1 VTKRDFLAMEDW
13 SPDALSG
20 LLALAARVK
29 RGEVVGG
36 LERKVLAMVFMDPS
50 LRTRTSFETAMYLHG
65 GHAVVLEPGKGSW
78 SLETEPG
85 AVMDGSTVEHI
96 IDAARVLARYAD
108 AVAVRA
114 FPRGGDWAVARRDDV
129 IRNFARYSDKPVIN
143 LESTRR
149 HPCQAL
155 ADALTLKEKLGET
168 EGKRF
173 VLTWAWHPKALPTAV
188 PASAAIAAAS
198 LGMEIVIAR
207 PDGYELD
214 PEDTAL
220 VRRIAQERGGE
231 FVHIINDP
239 DEALVGAD
247 AVYAKSWGSV
257 KLFAKPDE
265 ERELRAPLRD
275 WRVTP
280 HRVRSTRG
288 GKGIVMHCL
297 PVRRNV
303 EIDDAVLD
311 GPNSVVVDQAENRL
325 HVQRALLL
333 ELIGRTG

>member
-1 VTKRDFLAMEDW
+1 MTKRDFLAMEDW
-13 SPDALSG
+13 NAEELDAL
-20 LLALAARVK
+20 LTLAAKVK
-29 RGEVVGG
+29 RGEVLGG

-50 LRTRTSFETAMYLHG
+50 LRTRTSFETAMFLHG

-85 AVMDGSTVEHI
+85 AIMDADKVEHI

-108 AVAVRA
+108 ALAVRA
-114 FPRGGDWAVARRDDV
+114 FPRGDDWAVARRDDV
-129 IRNFARYSDKPVIN
+129 IRNFAKYSDVPVIN

-149 HPCQAL
+149 HPCQGL
-155 ADALTLKEKLGET
+155 ADAMTLKEKLGDPR
-168 EGKRF
+168 GKRF

-220 VRRIAQERGGE
+220 IRRLAQERGGE

-239 DEALVGAD
+239 DDALVGAD
-247 AVYAKSWGSV
+247 AVYVKSWGSV
-257 KLFAKPDE
+257 KLFGKPAE
-265 ERELRAPLRD
+265 ERELRSGLRD
-275 WRVTP
+275 WRVTEP
-280 HRVRSTRG
+280 RVRSTRG

-311 GPNSVVVDQAENRL
+311 GPNSAVVDEAENRL

-333 ELIGRTG
+333 ELIGSAR